1 MFNRNT
7 ILAAGAWSSLAAL
20 LVALPAEAG
29 QHGHARV
36 VQGSSGAGY
45 VQSRQVSRQPGA
57 VSVQQNVQTH
67 GGYGAAHSRNAA
79 WADGLYQGGASHT
92 FNNGAS
98 ASRSPPSRTMAT
110 ARSATPAPAPA
121 SRVKPRPR
129 PAPSSAR
136 RNRSFAPRSF
146 HDYHRSCS

>member
-1 MFNRNT
+1 MFTRNT
-7 ILAAGAWSSLAAL
+7 ILAAGAWTSLAAL

-29 QHGHARV
+29 QHGRTRA
-36 VQGSSGAGY
+36 VQGPYGAGY

-57 VSVQQNVQTH
+57 VSVQKSIQTH

-98 ASRSPPSRTMAT
+98 AGRSTTVQDNGDGSISYARARTGFQGQTSTVTGTVQRPPQ
-110 ARSATPAPAPA
+110 
-121 SRVKPRPR
+121 
-129 PAPSSAR
+129 
-136 RNRSFAPRSF
+136 
-146 HDYHRSCS
+146 

>member
-1 MFNRNT
+1 MFNRNA

-29 QHGHARV
+29 QHGHTRV
-36 VQGSSGAGY
+36 VQGPSGAGY

-67 GGYGAAHSRNAA
+67 GGYGAVHSRNAA
-79 WADGLYQGGASHT
+79 WADGVYQGGASHT

-98 ASRSPPSRTMAT
+98 ASRSTTVQDHGDGSVSYARARTGLQGQTSTVTGTVQRPPQ
-110 ARSATPAPAPA
+110 
-121 SRVKPRPR
+121 
-129 PAPSSAR
+129 
-136 RNRSFAPRSF
+136 
-146 HDYHRSCS
+146 